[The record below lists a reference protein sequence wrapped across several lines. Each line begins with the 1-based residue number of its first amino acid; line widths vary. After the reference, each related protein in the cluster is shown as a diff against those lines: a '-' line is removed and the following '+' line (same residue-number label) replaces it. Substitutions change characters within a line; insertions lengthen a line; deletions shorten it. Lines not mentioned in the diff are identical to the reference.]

1 MQQMPQAQ
9 ANPAEQQWADW
20 AATQKIG
27 RRYRKR
33 AVQAALNAIGTGA
46 SSEQA
51 AEAGRAAAKGAEL
64 DEWATAALVLGGL
77 SAVISFF
84 TGGFSI
90 LFSVLSVV
98 GGVRG
103 FKSPHRQWQAIVG
116 LVLAALGVVFFIIA
130 HVIS

>member
-1 MQQMPQAQ
+1 MQQVQ
-9 ANPAEQQWADW
+9 ANPAEQEWNRW
-20 AATQKIG
+20 AASQKIP

-33 AVQAALNAIGTGA
+33 AAQAALQALAGGA

-51 AEAGRAAAKGAEL
+51 ALAGKAAAKDVEL

-84 TGGFSI
+84 TGGISI
-90 LFSVLSVV
+90 LFSALSVV

-103 FKSPHRQWQAIVG
+103 FKSKRRQWQAIAG
-116 LVLAALGVVFFIIA
+116 LVLAALGVVFFVVA
-130 HVIS
+130 HLIS